1 MDRAGWNGGRAHRRP
16 PLRERPLR
24 VPKGPFSRTP
34 LPGWEGR
41 CHAALLSPP
50 NRLRSREKNREY
62 KKETESKGEV
72 RHVMDAELVIES
84 GVERE
89 LSGHF
94 GFVNSESLTRPAR
107 ALSSRPCFAPP
118 ASSLAAPSTLLVG
131 GFRAW
136 EKESAPSSARR
147 ADERPL
153 SSTRWEGPLPF
164 RLRRR
169 QRSHRHEAHATRRFV
184 PHLTVARA
192 AMSRPLH
199 HSDARTDHANTTA
212 PHGDTR
218 PAPRRNDDH
227 ASDRPPAPTTF
238 PASVTAIS
246 QADGDA

>member
-153 SSTRWEGPLPF
+153 SSTRWEGPLRFQPHSSPEEPSF
-164 RLRRR
+164 RT
-169 QRSHRHEAHATRRFV
+169 AHATRRSHVHSYRRIRRHASTQPSFGLSKR
-184 PHLTVARA
+184 PH
-192 AMSRPLH
+192 
-199 HSDARTDHANTTA
+199 HANHPPRERRA
-212 PHGDTR
+212 PIAHT
-218 PAPRRNDDH
+218 
-227 ASDRPPAPTTF
+227 
-238 PASVTAIS
+238 
-246 QADGDA
+246 